1 MQHTGRLFYIRFLHI
16 LVILLFFAIS
26 PAFAT
31 SANAALDCS
40 PGHRYNPLTMG
51 CEPDP
56 DCLDQVETDNTG
68 ACAGIANRPL
78 VPSLS
83 TDSFSWGAPA
93 DSVQKFTPDGT
104 HEILYFWGIG
114 CPFCERLKPVLEQ
127 LVADYPQ
134 TRLRDFEVYN
144 NHANQQY
151 FQDIAKQHGI
161 DAHSIPLTF
170 IGDRHWIGFRDHFAE
185 EMRAEL
191 EQLLGLESDAE
202 SVAPASEVISV
213 PLIGDIDLGT
223 MPLLLATVMIA
234 FVDGFN
240 PCSLWL
246 LTILLGILLHTR
258 SRKKMIIVGLAFL
271 LTTASGYGA
280 FMLGLLNVFMFVG
293 YVDWIKIV
301 VGLLALTFALVN
313 IKDYFWFQQ
322 GLSFTISDKH
332 KPGIFKKM
340 RNIIHQDM
348 STIGMVGATIVMALG
363 ITLVEL
369 PCTAGFPV
377 IWTNIVAQHAV
388 EPLEF
393 ILLFATYLT
402 IYLGVE
408 IIILAT
414 AVISLKK
421 SVFEEKHGRILKLVS
436 GVIMLALAYG
446 IVFDYD
452 TLSSLS
458 GIMGLFGAAVV
469 IVALVL
475 IIHRVILPKLG
486 ISIGSEKIAGSGGK
500 KKSSRK

>member
-1 MQHTGRLFYIRFLHI
+1 MQHAGRFFHI
-16 LVILLFFAIS
+16 LVILLFFAIV
-26 PAFAT
+26 PALAT

-40 PGHRYNPLTMG
+40 PGHRYNPLTLG

-56 DCLDQVETDNTG
+56 DCPDQVETDSTG

-93 DSVQKFTPDGT
+93 DNVQQVIPNDSL
-104 HEILYFWGIG
+104 EILYFWGIG
-114 CPFCERLKPVLEQ
+114 CPFCERLKPILEQ

-134 TRLRDFEVYN
+134 TRLRDFEVYHN
-144 NHANQQY
+144 PANQQL
-151 FQDIAKQHGI
+151 FLETANQHGI

-170 IGDRHWIGFRDHFAE
+170 IGDRHWIGFREHFAD

-191 EQLLGLESDAE
+191 EQLLGLASDSV
-202 SVAPASEVISV
+202 SVAPAADVISI

-223 MPLLLATVMIA
+223 MPLLLATVLIA

-258 SRKKMIIVGLAFL
+258 SRKKIIIVGLAFL
-271 LTTASGYGA
+271 LTTAAGYGA
-280 FMLGLLNVFMFVG
+280 FMLGLLNVFMYVG

-348 STIGMVGATIVMALG
+348 STAGMVGATIVMALG

-388 EPLEF
+388 ETVEF
-393 ILLFATYLT
+393 VLLFATYLT

-408 IIILAT
+408 IIILAI
-414 AVISLKK
+414 AVITLKK
-421 SVFEEKHGRILKLVS
+421 SVFEDKHGRILKLVS

-446 IVFDYD
+446 IVFAYD
-452 TLSSLS
+452 ALGSLS
-458 GIMGLFGAAVV
+458 GILGLFGAAS
-469 IVALVL
+469 IIIALVL
-475 IIHRVILPKLG
+475 VTHRIILPKFG
-486 ISIGSEKIAGSGGK
+486 VSIGSEKVAKPK
-500 KKSSRK
+500 KKEKSSRK